1 MFLMIDVNC
10 VINDIQ
16 LIVFLICT
24 GIRPYMN
31 YNKQNELSWKGTKA
45 FFDII
50 ESFSV
55 LKATL
60 LF

>member
-16 LIVFLICT
+16 FIVFLIST
-24 GIRPYMN
+24 GIISIIYQQ
-31 YNKQNELSWKGTKA
+31 KELSWKGTKA

-50 ESFSV
+50 ESFSIF
-55 LKATL
+55 KATL